1 MKKNFWKNKNVLITG
16 ISGFVGSNLAKE
28 LNNNGAM
35 VTGITQSKN
44 KNSMLFFE
52 KIDKEINLIYGSIL
66 DKNLLDKV
74 LTKYNIEICFHL
86 AAQVEVGF
94 AKKNPYYTWQTNIK
108 GTYNLLEAIRLN
120 GKKVRSLIVA
130 SSDKAYGEYGLKFMP
145 YNENYKLKPIYPYD
159 VSKACADMISLSYS
173 SDLFKMPIIVTR
185 FCNIYGPGQL
195 NFTALFPDLIRSVL
209 NKKIFKLR
217 SDGKSIRDFIYI
229 KDIVDIYKLLAT
241 KLFLNPIKY
250 RGEVFN
256 AGTNKPH
263 KIKDIVSIVYEYKNE
278 KKLLERTLKNIK
290 KNKTKGEISVQYMNY
305 KKLNKYFKWK
315 PKYSVKSSLSE
326 TIKWYQKYFK
336 EI

>member
-1 MKKNFWKNKNVLITG
+1 MKKDFWKNKSVLITG
-16 ISGFVGSNLAKE
+16 VSGFVGSNLAKE
-28 LNNNGAM
+28 LNSNGAV

-44 KNSMLFFE
+44 KNSMLFYE

-66 DKNLLDKV
+66 DKNLIDKV

-94 AKKNPYYTWQTNIK
+94 AKKNPYYTWETNIK
-108 GTYNLLEAIRLN
+108 GTYNLMESIRLN
-120 GKKVRSLIVA
+120 GKKVKSIIVA

-145 YNENYKLKPIYPYD
+145 YDENYKLKPMYPYD

-229 KDIVDIYKLLAT
+229 KDIVEVYKLLAK
-241 KLFLNPIKY
+241 KLFLNSKKY
-250 RGEVFN
+250 SGEVFN

-263 KIKDIVSIVYEYKNE
+263 KIKDIVSMIYEYKKE
-278 KKLLERTLKNIK
+278 KKLLERVLKNIK
-290 KNKTKGEISVQYMNY
+290 KNKTKGEISIQYMNY

-315 PKYSVKSSLSE
+315 PKYTVKSSLSE
-326 TIKWYQKYFK
+326 TIQWYQKYFK
-336 EI
+336 KI